1 MIKSLRKSYW
11 PRVFHIHISKSPLK
25 YYGAYLVRVLDVLLH
40 QMLTKCKTL
49 PYESL
54 AWASKSN
61 ITGRN
66 CFRMQLSILNV
77 LFYSIQFSFNTQN
90 IFTNITV
97 IKCIRYID
105 QPYIGTCT
113 YARKCRCWNNL
124 HQINK
129 IKQQKTKYHT
139 TDQVAISFLFFV
151 AGHQLSLSPPP
162 IIHLSLD
169 LLQSICNSAHR
180 SYSQ

>member
-66 CFRMQLSILNV
+66 CFRMQLFILNV
-77 LFYSIQFSFNTQN
+77 FFYSIQFSFNTQN
-90 IFTNITV
+90 IFTSITV
-97 IKCIRYID
+97 IKCIWYID
-105 QPYIGTCT
+105 QPYIGTCI

-124 HQINK
+124 HLINK
-129 IKQQKTKYHT
+129 IKQQQK
-139 TDQVAISFLFFV
+139 QNII
-151 AGHQLSLSPPP
+151 QLT
-162 IIHLSLD
+162 
-169 LLQSICNSAHR
+169 R
-180 SYSQ
+180 

>member
-66 CFRMQLSILNV
+66 CFRMQLSILNGFFFILFNFHLTRKIFSQALRLSSV
-77 LFYSIQFSFNTQN
+77 LDTLINRTLVHVHTHVS
-90 IFTNITV
+90 
-97 IKCIRYID
+97 
-105 QPYIGTCT
+105 
-113 YARKCRCWNNL
+113 CRCWNNL

-129 IKQQKTKYHT
+129 IKQQQK
-139 TDQVAISFLFFV
+139 QNII
-151 AGHQLSLSPPP
+151 QLT
-162 IIHLSLD
+162 
-169 LLQSICNSAHR
+169 R
-180 SYSQ
+180 

>member
-1 MIKSLRKSYW
+1 
-11 PRVFHIHISKSPLK
+11 
-25 YYGAYLVRVLDVLLH
+25 
-40 QMLTKCKTL
+40 
-49 PYESL
+49 
-54 AWASKSN
+54 
-61 ITGRN
+61 
-66 CFRMQLSILNV
+66 MQLFILNV
-77 LFYSIQFSFNTQN
+77 FFYSIQFSFNTQN
-90 IFTNITV
+90 IFTSITV

-124 HQINK
+124 HLINK
-129 IKQQKTKYHT
+129 IKQQQKQNIIQLTR
-139 TDQVAISFLFFV
+139 QLFLFFSFFFV

-180 SYSQ
+180 SYSQQVKECAVKSPLSSNRSY

>member
-1 MIKSLRKSYW
+1 MAESLSYSYFK
-11 PRVFHIHISKSPLK
+11 VASQIL
-25 YYGAYLVRVLDVLLH
+25 YGAYLIRVLGVLLY

-66 CFRMQLSILNV
+66 CFRMQLFILNV
-77 LFYSIQFSFNTQN
+77 FFYSIQFSFNTQN
-90 IFTNITV
+90 IFTSITV

-129 IKQQKTKYHT
+129 IKQQQK
-139 TDQVAISFLFFV
+139 QNII
-151 AGHQLSLSPPP
+151 QLT
-162 IIHLSLD
+162 
-169 LLQSICNSAHR
+169 R
-180 SYSQ
+180 